1 MLPKLSACRRNF
13 DDTKC
18 MTLLIKDDELLEK
31 HNKIWDK
38 VSNTTKK
45 EFESQHVY
53 NEKYLKT
60 KINFYEGKIN
70 TNSHGDKVPKERSQ
84 RVSLSVILIDSV
96 FRTGK
101 NYHTQ
106 VFSEY
111 KCLRV

>member
-1 MLPKLSACRRNF
+1 MLPKMSACRRNF

-18 MTLLIKDDELLEK
+18 MTFLIKDESLEK

-45 EFESQHVY
+45 EFESSRVY

-60 KINFYEGKIN
+60 KIKFYDGKIN

-84 RVSLSVILIDSV
+84 RVSLSVILIDSI

-101 NYHTQ
+101 NYHPQ
-106 VFSEY
+106 VFLE
-111 KCLRV
+111 

>member
-1 MLPKLSACRRNF
+1 MLPKMSASRRNF

-18 MTLLIKDDELLEK
+18 MTFLIKDDESLEK
-31 HNKIWDK
+31 HNKIWNK

-45 EFESQHVY
+45 EFESSRVY

-60 KINFYEGKIN
+60 KIKFYDGKIN
-70 TNSHGDKVPKERSQ
+70 TNSHGDTVPKERSQ

-101 NYHTQ
+101 NYHPQ
-106 VFSEY
+106 VFLE
-111 KCLRV
+111 